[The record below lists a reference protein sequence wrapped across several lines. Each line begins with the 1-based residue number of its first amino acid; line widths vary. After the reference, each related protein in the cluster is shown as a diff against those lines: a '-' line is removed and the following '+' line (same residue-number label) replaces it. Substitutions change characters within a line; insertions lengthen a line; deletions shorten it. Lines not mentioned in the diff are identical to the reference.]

1 MRIQKHIDQLLFIL
15 IICVGQFA
23 FSQLSKTHYIP
34 PLTESGTNSSQPQ
47 DHYIYISTPSTNL
60 VSFSIQLLGSGATI
74 TGTVSKASPYIYN
87 IGTGRDTQLFVNVN
101 ETSRVKT
108 NKGFIVEAESPVYVS
123 VRINAGAQAGA
134 LVSKGASALGNT
146 FRVGSFTNSNP
157 QTNYLNF
164 VSVMATSD
172 NTLVVFSDLPAGL
185 IIENYV
191 GVTPISVTLNKGE
204 SYVVATNSA
213 NSIINRDGLIGCLV
227 QSNKPI
233 VVNCGSANGS
243 FYGGS
248 GRDYGIDQIVD
259 ASKIG
264 KEYIFVRGAGDDGWE
279 NILLVAHSNNT
290 FISINGNSPVGP
302 ISEGEY
308 YLIEGSSYN
317 ANGNMYVETT
327 EDVFAYQGIGGLAG
341 AEANQGMFFVPPLSC
356 ETRGNLDNIAAINNI
371 GSTVYT
377 GGITIVTKATATITI
392 NNTPISSF
400 NAVGPSTVTGKPD
413 YVTYKVLNLSGNIS
427 VQSNDEL
434 YCAYFNQNNN
444 ATSGSFYSGFPT
456 APEINFNAQFT
467 TLGNCIPNITLEA
480 ANTQSFDS
488 FEWWFDDG
496 SGSGFQNTLIS
507 TPNLTPTVPG
517 KYKLIGI
524 VTCSGL
530 TLESIE
536 VPVSICPDDIDND
549 GIIDNLDI
557 DNDNDG
563 ILNCT
568 ESRGNVEVN
577 LSIVTTPE
585 LVFEDGSRNYG
596 IATGIHT
603 ASNTSGTPN
612 YFTGNSSGGFSSNLS
627 PGSSSENNYQISFTE
642 PVNIKYQESIT
653 HTNVDGEYFIVGI
666 LPLNKNITLVDPDNR
681 LLVDSNFDGIFET
694 GITTISG
701 SEIHFK
707 INPSPSG
714 NTPYTFLANQVD
726 GFSFVHKLENATT
739 GSIFTGGLSLTCFK
753 KDSDLDGIE
762 DALDLDSDNDGIPD
776 FIENTGT
783 IIALS
788 GIDTDKNGLDD
799 VYNINATPLDSDA
812 DGVYDFYDLDSD
824 NDGIYDLEESGSN
837 LPDTNFDG
845 IIDNI
850 NTKIG
855 TNGWDDNAETAPDSN
870 AIVYI
875 VNDVDADSI
884 FSYIDLDSDGDLCSD
899 VIEAGFSDAN
909 NDNLLGNTTVT
920 TNTSGKVT
928 NATDG
933 YTQPNSNYLNFAP
946 LSITTQPVDTEVCER
961 LNTTISIVSAEAES
975 YQWETSTDGINWNP
989 ITDNA
994 IYSGSQTANLDISN
1008 TPLSY
1013 NNYQYRVKLD
1023 RVGNSCGLYSNSI
1036 TLSVIP
1042 SPIVNPS
1049 VSLIQ
1054 CDDDIDGISFFNL
1067 TEANHKI
1074 STNVSN
1080 ETFLYF
1086 KTQIAA
1092 NSGDT
1097 TSTDYITSPTTYQN
1111 SASPFTEVVWARTTS
1126 ASGCAAISQIQLQV
1140 SISQIPS
1147 GAINEIIDVC
1157 DDFLDING
1165 NNNNNNDDTDGIAS
1179 FNFSYVK
1186 AMVESF
1192 FLPQT
1197 PSVTFYRN
1205 EADALA
1211 ENNAITDTS
1220 NYRNIGYPHSQQIY
1234 IRVDSEISNDCQ
1246 ALGPYITL
1254 NVNPLPEF
1262 TVETPQIV
1270 CTSDPSFSI
1279 ILDPFEAN
1287 VTENFNYSWFFEGN
1301 EIATSSTLEVSTP
1314 GIYTV
1319 TLTKTDGSSCSRSKA
1334 ISVEASE
1341 TANITQNDVTINDL
1355 AENNSVIINPDNL
1368 GSGNYEYALR
1378 EVGAPFINYQA
1389 EPVFNNV
1396 KPGFYTIYVQDEIC
1410 GESTLDISVIG
1421 YTKYFTPN
1429 GDGFND
1435 FWQIKGINTDIQPN
1449 SIIFIYDRYGKLL
1462 KQLSP
1467 NSVGWDGTFNGNV
1480 LPTDDYWFK
1489 VFLQDGRNFMGHFTL
1504 KR

>member
-1 MRIQKHIDQLLFIL
+1 MCNQKHINPFLVILF
-15 IICVGQFA
+15 ICVGQLA
-23 FSQLSKTHYIP
+23 FSQLSKTHFLP
-34 PLTESGTNSSQPQ
+34 PLTESGTNSSAPQ
-47 DHYIYISTPSTNL
+47 DHYIYISTPSTSSVNFTIKP
-60 VSFSIQLLGSGATI
+60 VGVATSI
-74 TGTVSKASPYIYN
+74 TGTVSNTSPYTYA
-87 IGTGRDTQLFVNVN
+87 IGTGRGTPLFVNIN
-101 ETSRVKT
+101 ETSTVKT
-108 NKGFIVEAESPVYVS
+108 NKGYIIEADRPVYVS
-123 VRINAGAQAGA
+123 VRVNAGAQAGA
-134 LVSKGASALGNT
+134 LVSKGTSALGYT

-157 QTNYLNF
+157 QSNYLNF

-172 NTLVVFSDLPAGL
+172 NTLVAFSDLPSGL
-185 IIENYV
+185 IIENYA
-191 GVTPISVTLNKGE
+191 GATPITVTLNKGE
-204 SYVVATNSA
+204 SYIVATNSD
-213 NSIINRDGLIGCLV
+213 NSFINQNGLIGCLV
-227 QSNKPI
+227 QSDKPI

-259 ASKIG
+259 VSKVG

-279 NILLVAHSNNT
+279 NVLIVAHSNNT
-290 FISINGNSPVGP
+290 FISINGNTPIGP
-302 ISEGEY
+302 ISAGEY
-308 YLIEGSSYN
+308 YLIEGYYYN

-377 GGITIVTKATATITI
+377 GGITIVTKASATITI
-392 NNTPISSF
+392 NNSPISSF
-400 NAVGPSTVTGKPD
+400 NYVGPSTVTGKPD

-456 APEINFNAQFT
+456 APEINFNAQFA
-467 TLGNCIPNITLEA
+467 TLGNCIPNVTLEA

-496 SGSGFQNTLIS
+496 TGFQNLFVN
-507 TPNLTPTVPG
+507 TPSYTPTIPG

-524 VTCSGL
+524 IAC
-530 TLESIE
+530 TLERLESVE

-549 GIIDNLDI
+549 GIIDNIDI

-577 LSIVTTPE
+577 LSIVATPE
-585 LVFEDGSRNYG
+585 LVFEDATRNYG

-603 ASNTSGTPN
+603 TSNTSGTPN

-627 PGSSSENNYQISFTE
+627 PGTSSENSYQISFTE
-642 PVNIKYQESIT
+642 SVNIKFGEGVT
-653 HTNVDGEYFIVGI
+653 HSPVDGEYFIVGI

-714 NTPYTFLANQVD
+714 NRPYTFLANKID
-726 GFSFVHKLENATT
+726 GFSFVHKLENPTT
-739 GSIFTGGLSLTCFK
+739 GSIFNGGLSLTCFK
-753 KDSDLDGIE
+753 KDTDLDGIE

-776 FIENTGT
+776 FIENIGT

-788 GIDTDKNGLDD
+788 GVDADLNGLDD
-799 VYNINATPLDSDA
+799 VYNINATPLDSDT

-824 NDGIYDLEESGSN
+824 NDGIFDLEESGSA
-837 LPDTNFDG
+837 LPDSNFDG

-855 TNGWDDNAETAPDSN
+855 TNGWDDNAETSPDSN
-870 AIVYI
+870 AIGYA
-875 VNDVDADSI
+875 VNNLDADTL

-899 VIEAGFSDAN
+899 VIEAGFSDGN
-909 NDNLLGNTTVT
+909 NDSLLGHSTVT
-920 TNTSGKVT
+920 INTFGKVT

-933 YTQPNSNYLNFAP
+933 YTLPNNNYLIAAP
-946 LSITTQPVDTEVCER
+946 ISITTQPINTEVCEH
-961 LNTTISIVSAEAES
+961 LNTTLSIVSAEAEL
-975 YQWETSTDGINWNP
+975 YQWEISTDGINWNTF
-989 ITDNA
+989 TDNA
-994 IYSGSQTANLDISN
+994 IYNGSQTANLTISD

-1013 NNYQYRVKLD
+1013 NNYQYRVRLD
-1023 RVGNSCGLYSNSI
+1023 RIGNSCGLYSDSI

-1042 SPIVNPS
+1042 SPVVNPS
-1049 VSLIQ
+1049 VTLIQ

-1067 TEANHKI
+1067 TEANNKI
-1074 STNVSN
+1074 STNASN

-1086 KTQIAA
+1086 KTEIAA

-1097 TSTDYITSPTTYQN
+1097 TSPDYIASPIAYQN
-1111 SASPFTEVVWARTTS
+1111 STSPFTEVVWARITS
-1126 ASGCAAISQIQLQV
+1126 TSGCTAISEIQLQV
-1140 SISQIPS
+1140 SISQIPN
-1147 GAINEIIDVC
+1147 GAINEIINTC

-1165 NNNNNNDDTDGIAS
+1165 NNNDNNNDTDGIAT

-1186 AMVESF
+1186 TMVESF

-1211 ENNAITDTS
+1211 ENDAITNTS
-1220 NYRNIGYPHSQQIY
+1220 NYRNIGYPNTQQIY
-1234 IRVDSEISNDCQ
+1234 IRVDSQISNDCQ
-1246 ALGPYITL
+1246 AFGPYITL

-1270 CTSDPSFSI
+1270 CTSDPTFSI
-1279 ILDPFEAN
+1279 ILDPYEAN
-1287 VTENFNYSWFFEGN
+1287 STENFSYSWFFEGN

-1314 GIYTV
+1314 GIYTI
-1319 TLTKTDGSSCSRSKA
+1319 TLTKTDGTNCSRSKD

-1341 TANITQNDVTINDL
+1341 TANITQNDVIINDL
-1355 AENNSVIINPDNL
+1355 AENNSVTINPENL

-1378 EVGAPFINYQA
+1378 EAGSPFINYQ
-1389 EPVFNNV
+1389 EETVFNNV

-1421 YTKYFTPN
+1421 NTKYFTPN
-1429 GDGFND
+1429 DDGFND
-1435 FWQIKGINTDIQPN
+1435 FWQIKGINANIQPN
-1449 SIIFIYDRYGKLL
+1449 SVIFIYDRYGKLL
-1462 KQLSP
+1462 KQLRP
-1467 NSVGWDGTFNGNV
+1467 DSVGWDGTFNGNM